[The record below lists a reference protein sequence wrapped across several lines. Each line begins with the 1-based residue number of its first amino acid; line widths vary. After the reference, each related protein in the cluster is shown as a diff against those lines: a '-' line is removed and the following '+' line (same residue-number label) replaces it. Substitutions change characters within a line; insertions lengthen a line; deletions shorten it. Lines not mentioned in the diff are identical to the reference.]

1 MPIRV
6 LAAELVNQIAA
17 GEVIER
23 PASVVKELVE
33 NSLDAQAHSVSIEVE
48 KGGVGLVR
56 VRDDGQGIERDEL
69 PLALARHATSKIA
82 AFNDLESLATLG
94 FRGEALP
101 SIASVSRLTLT
112 SRTAAEPHG
121 WRVSVID
128 GAIGPIEPVAHPV
141 GTSVEVRDLFF
152 NVPARRKF
160 VRSENT
166 EQQHIARIV
175 ERLALA
181 SFSAGFSLKIRG
193 KSVLAVPPASG
204 QLGREQRVATICGA
218 EFLEHAFY
226 IEHTALGMR
235 LSGWLAAPTFSRSQA
250 DLQYF
255 CVNGRM
261 LRDRMLGNA
270 VRVGYRD
277 VLFSGRHPAYLLHL
291 DLDSRAVDCNAHPQK
306 LEVRFRDPR
315 SVHDFIFRTVEHAL
329 VATRPATGVL
339 GSANRAAL
347 FPGHGPGHRDE
358 INALQ
363 ANAAPENQVGMLLGE
378 PRAEYRPT
386 AVHHHGATAVHA
398 TAGTVPPLGYA
409 LAQLHGVYILAE
421 TSDGLVL
428 VDMHAAHE
436 RVLYERLKNSLNGG
450 AAAHQRLLVP
460 VTLAVSRD
468 EAELAEREQ
477 HQFAELGFEID
488 RIDREQIAVRQVPAL
503 FADRDVGPIVRD
515 VLADLRQHGTTR
527 RFIEGANELLAT
539 VACHAAVRAHRE
551 LTLPEMNALLREMET
566 TDRADQCNHGRPT
579 WTRITMPELDRL
591 FLRGR

>member
-1 MPIRV
+1 MAIRV

-33 NSLDAQAHSVSIEVE
+33 NSLDAAARAVSIEVE
-48 KGGVGLVR
+48 KGGVGLIR
-56 VRDDGQGIERDEL
+56 VRDDGHGIERDEL

-82 AFNDLESLATLG
+82 AFDDLESLATLG

-121 WRVSVID
+121 WQVSVID
-128 GAIGPIEPVAHPV
+128 GAIGAIEPVAHAI
-141 GTSVEVRDLFF
+141 GTSVEVRDIFF

-160 VRSENT
+160 VRSETT
-166 EQQHIARIV
+166 EQQHIARVV

-181 SFSAGFSLKIRG
+181 SFSAGFALKIRG
-193 KSVLAVPPASG
+193 KSVLSVPPVPD

-226 IEHTALGMR
+226 VEHTALGMR
-235 LSGWLAAPTFSRSQA
+235 LSGWLAAPTFSRSQT

-261 LRDRMLGNA
+261 VRDRLLASA
-270 VRVGYRD
+270 VRAGYRD

-291 DLDSRAVDCNAHPQK
+291 DLDGRAVDCNAHPQK

-329 VATRPATGVL
+329 VATRPVTGVS
-339 GSANRAAL
+339 GSADRALL
-347 FPGHGPGHRDE
+347 FPGHGGKLDE
-358 INALQ
+358 LAVSV
-363 ANAAPENQVGMLLGE
+363 APRNQIGMLLGE
-378 PRAEYRPT
+378 PRAEYRAP
-386 AVHHHGATAVHA
+386 AAHNHSV
-398 TAGTVPPLGYA
+398 TAGPTTAGAAPALGYA
-409 LAQLHGVYILAE
+409 LAQLHGVYILAQ
-421 TSDGLVL
+421 TNDGLVL

-436 RVLYERLKNSLNGG
+436 RVLYERLKKSLNGA

-468 EAELAEREQ
+468 EADLAERERPE
-477 HQFAELGFEID
+477 FARLGFEID

-503 FADRDVGPIVRD
+503 FADRDVGPLVRD

-551 LTLPEMNALLREMET
+551 LTLAEMNALLRQMET

-579 WTRITMPELDRL
+579 WTRITMAELDRL